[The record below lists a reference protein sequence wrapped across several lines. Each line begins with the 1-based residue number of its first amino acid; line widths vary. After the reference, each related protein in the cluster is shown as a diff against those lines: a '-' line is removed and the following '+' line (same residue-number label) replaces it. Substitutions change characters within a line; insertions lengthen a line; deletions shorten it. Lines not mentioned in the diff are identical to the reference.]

1 MQKGFVKKENQSKRT
16 FSFVSFFNSFHF
28 FVCAA
33 DEPRFLIGRPPSNQ
47 SKPLRHGSDPTPTAG
62 IGERGEGEGGGG
74 PWTPCPSPPSNQ
86 VIHCV
91 DRFSSSCANVHCIN
105 NICPVVRV
113 CTGVYGCVCV
123 CVCVCVCRATVAV
136 LLFCCSFHR
145 PNIDFTAVYLVLL
158 GFTGFN

>member
-62 IGERGEGEGGGG
+62 IGERGESWRKGSKLGEGMRLCKESKVGGG
-74 PWTPCPSPPSNQ
+74 WGVEEGGC
-86 VIHCV
+86 
-91 DRFSSSCANVHCIN
+91 
-105 NICPVVRV
+105 NI
-113 CTGVYGCVCV
+113 T
-123 CVCVCVCRATVAV
+123 
-136 LLFCCSFHR
+136 
-145 PNIDFTAVYLVLL
+145 N
-158 GFTGFN
+158 